1 MLLLMEWFSAT
12 TIVVLCGSWIIM
24 NISIDNIRNSS
35 SIIIVV
41 VVVRGFL
48 LLVRIQHTD
57 DDDVGV

>member
-1 MLLLMEWFSAT
+1 MLLLMEWFSAA
-12 TIVVLCGSWIIM
+12 TIIVLCGSWIIM

-35 SIIIVV
+35 SSII

>member
-1 MLLLMEWFSAT
+1 
-12 TIVVLCGSWIIM
+12 M
-24 NISIDNIRNSS
+24 NISIDNIRNGS
-35 SIIIVV
+35 SIIV